1 MSALPAAHRRRAL
14 SRLTDNFG
22 RSNRLNRLN
31 LDAMLAYITRRSL
44 LLIFVLFGVSV
55 LIFGILMT
63 FSPER
68 RAATFV
74 TSPQQAKDIPR
85 IIKQF
90 GLDDP
95 FYIQYIRWIKEVF
108 KGNLGWSLVASRPVS
123 EAFWNYFPVTLEMN
137 LFAAPIV
144 IIFGIWLGTLSGI
157 HRDTWIDHST
167 RIMAIVG
174 WSLPTFL
181 FALVLLMIFYGY
193 FQIFSPGVISD
204 HLTMF
209 ILDNPDSF
217 KPYTGLYTIDGLLN
231 GRLDMTLNAL
241 SHLVLPVLTYVIV
254 VVALNMRVM
263 RSGMI
268 EELSKEYVV
277 TAIAKGADKKTI
289 HIKHARRNALLPVI
303 TVAGQLVAYS
313 MEGSVAV
320 EVVFNRHGIGWW
332 LAESAVQLD
341 IPVLMC
347 ICLFMAVI
355 FVITNLTLDILYAVI
370 DPRIRLG

>member
-1 MSALPAAHRRRAL
+1 
-14 SRLTDNFG
+14 
-22 RSNRLNRLN
+22 
-31 LDAMLAYITRRSL
+31 MLAFITRRFL

-55 LIFGILMT
+55 LLFGILMT

-68 RAATFV
+68 RAATYV
-74 TSPQQAKDIPR
+74 TSPQQAKDIPK

-95 FYIQYIRWIKEVF
+95 FYIQYFRWMKEVL
-108 KGNLGWSLVASRPVS
+108 KGNMGWSLVASRPVG

-157 HRDTWIDHST
+157 HRDTWIDHTT
-167 RIMAIVG
+167 RILAIVG

-193 FQIFSPGVISD
+193 FQLFSPGVLSD
-204 HLTMF
+204 TLSMF
-209 ILDNPDSF
+209 IIHNPDKF
-217 KPYTGLYTIDGLLN
+217 TPFTGMYTIDGILN
-231 GRLDMTLNAL
+231 GRFDIAMDAL
-241 SHLVLPVLTYVIV
+241 AHLVLPVSTYVIV

-268 EELSKEYVV
+268 EELSKDYVM
-277 TAIAKGADKKTI
+277 TAQAKGADKKTI
-289 HIKHARRNALLPVI
+289 YIKHARRNALLPVV
-303 TVAGQLVAYS
+303 TVAGQLMALS
-313 MEGSVAV
+313 MEGSIAV
-320 EVVFNRHGIGWW
+320 EVVYNRHGIGWW

-341 IPVLMC
+341 MPVLMC
-347 ICLFMAVI
+347 ICLFMGVV
-355 FVITNLTLDILYAVI
+355 FVITNLTLDILYAYI
-370 DPRIRLG
+370 DPRIRLN